1 MNPWAL
7 PAPFDA
13 VLWVIL
19 EAAKLLAATVLRM
32 SSNIGELGTAWVLA
46 YWLTVATL
54 LHLGS
59 WGALRIRKARA
70 GSDFFEFDPSRGG
83 GGGWVGRIVF
93 FFRLQVAAEAWAAGL
108 ATAVGYGGALTLLA
122 LGLVWRWLALVVG
135 LRALARAL
143 ELRRRRTPWWL

>member
-13 VLWVIL
+13 LAWVTL
-19 EAAKLLAATVLRM
+19 EAVELLLSTAMRM
-32 SSNIGELGTAWVLA
+32 SSNVGELGTAWVLA
-46 YWLTVATL
+46 YWLTVAAL

-59 WGALRIRKARA
+59 WGARRIRRARL
-70 GSDFFEFDPSRGG
+70 GNDVWEFDPSRGA
-83 GGGWVGRIVF
+83 GGGWLGRVVF

-108 ATAVGYGGALTLLA
+108 ATAVGYGGALSLLA
-122 LGLVWRWLALVVG
+122 VGLAWRWLAVIVG
-135 LRALARAL
+135 LWALARAL